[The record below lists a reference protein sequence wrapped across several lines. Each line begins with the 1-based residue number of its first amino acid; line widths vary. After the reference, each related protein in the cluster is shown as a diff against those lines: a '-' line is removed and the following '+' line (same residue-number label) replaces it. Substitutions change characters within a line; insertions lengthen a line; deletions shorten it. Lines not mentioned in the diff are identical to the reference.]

1 LNLDLTDRVV
11 FIAGASRGIGLA
23 IAEACLEEGARVAL
37 TARGAE
43 ALEETRVR
51 LAATYG
57 ADRVWARAGDLRDSA
72 AIEASLALAETE
84 LGPIWGAVANV
95 GLHHGPMGF
104 DVDDETWAA
113 GLAQNLDSAYRLARG
128 ALRRMLPRGEGSLL
142 LISSVAGMAAWG
154 DPLPYG
160 PAKAAVNHLARAL
173 AGMTGVQGVRVNALA
188 PGNIRFPGSWWDE
201 AVTTEPEF
209 WTGYI
214 EREVPMRRFGA
225 VEEIGP
231 VAAFLLSPRASFV
244 HGAVIPV
251 DGGQMS

>member
-1 LNLDLTDRVV
+1 MNLDLNDRAV
-11 FIAGASRGIGLA
+11 FVAGASRGIGLA

-37 TARGAE
+37 TARGDK
-43 ALEETRVR
+43 ALEETRAR

-57 ADRVWARAGDLRDSA
+57 DERVWARAGDLRESA
-72 AIEASLALAETE
+72 TIEAALEAVEAEF
-84 LGPIWGAVANV
+84 GPLWGAVANV

-128 ALRRMLPRGEGSLL
+128 ALRRMVPRSEGSLL

-173 AGMTGVQGVRVNALA
+173 AGMTGAQGVRVNALA
-188 PGNIRFPGSWWDE
+188 PGNIRFPGNWWDE
-201 AVTTEPEF
+201 AVTTEPQL

-214 EREVPMRRFGA
+214 EKEVPMRRFGA
-225 VEEIGP
+225 PEEIGP